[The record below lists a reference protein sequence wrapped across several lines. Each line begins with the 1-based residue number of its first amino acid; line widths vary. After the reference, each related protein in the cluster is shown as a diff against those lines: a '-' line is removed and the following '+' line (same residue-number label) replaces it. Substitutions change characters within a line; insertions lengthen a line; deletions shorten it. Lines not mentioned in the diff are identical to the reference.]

1 MKPHGDREM
10 VLIGWDSVRGDGIF
24 QVWKEI
30 HQQEEEISKNQGIKG
45 VDNERATGLRS
56 LAKVIELL
64 DNRDCCQIWI
74 SKTQVL
80 FSGKQIKKK
89 NNSNEPTLQQ
99 MQQMRIL

>member
-1 MKPHGDREM
+1 M

-30 HQQEEEISKNQGIKG
+30 HQQEEEISKNQGIKR
-45 VDNERATGLRS
+45 VDNERGTGLRS

-64 DNRDCCQIWI
+64 DNKDCCQIWI

-80 FSGKQIKKK
+80 FSGEQIKKK
-89 NNSNEPTLQQ
+89 IVLMSQLCNKCSK
-99 MQQMRIL
+99 